1 MSRCI
6 TIGEVVKLTF
16 TLTKIDHVQL
26 AAPKGCEEAAREFF
40 SGILG
45 LTEVE
50 KPAELKKRG
59 GVWFEFGM
67 FQLHIGVE
75 EPFSPAKKAHPAI
88 VVKEI
93 EALKTH
99 LREKRVAFTEDDNLP
114 GASRI
119 HVFDP
124 FGNRLEFLEWE

>member
-1 MSRCI
+1 M
-6 TIGEVVKLTF
+6 GFLLK
-16 TLTKIDHVQL
+16 KIDHIQL

-50 KPAELKKRG
+50 KPEELKKRG
-59 GVWFEFGM
+59 GVWFEFGT

-75 EPFSPAKKAHPAI
+75 EPFSPAKKAHPAFAI
-88 VVKEI
+88 ENI
-93 EALKTH
+93 EALKKH
-99 LREKRVAFTEDDNLP
+99 LSKKDVPYTEDNNLP

-119 HVFDP
+119 HVNDP
-124 FGNRLEFLEWE
+124 FGNRLEFLEWD